1 MVKDLCHFVRA
12 MGKSE
17 EDSKQGDDRK
27 ILFRKDASGCRREKI
42 GRRIKV
48 NVKRLVSSVCIPVER
63 LGMGTH
69 TMAMRNEEISTDI
82 KSLQ

>member
-1 MVKDLCHFVRA
+1 MLWVKIGGSHYR
-12 MGKSE
+12 E
-17 EDSKQGDDRK
+17 EQRKRRQGDDRK
-27 ILFRKDASGCRREKI
+27 ILFRKDASGCRIEKI

>member
-1 MVKDLCHFVRA
+1 

-17 EDSKQGDDRK
+17 EDSKQGDDKK
-27 ILFRKDASGCRREKI
+27 ILFRKDASGCRIDKI

-48 NVKRLVSSVCIPVER
+48 NVKRLVSPFCVPVER
-63 LGMGTH
+63 IGMGTH
-69 TMAMRNEEISTDI
+69 TTAMRNEEISTDI